1 MTVWREKNTNAKF
14 NFQLL
19 LTESCYMTSNL
30 IQAFAFGIWQSLQL
44 GTEENIIKILPLR
57 ASYLQ
62 VPRRSGLPS
71 SFKAIP
77 QVNKGVSVLESMPV
91 NECLVMWYHDANGWD
106 WDASTKQT
114 RPSPNICC
122 RASQLLDLENLSSKE
137 ETWTKYFIRRI
148 QNKAS
153 KVSRQLKSLISPYLI
168 LIPPPKS

>member
-1 MTVWREKNTNAKF
+1 MQGVPAVQMTVWREKNTNAKF

-19 LTESCYMTSNL
+19 LTERCYMTSNL
-30 IQAFAFGIWQSLQL
+30 IQTFSFRIWKKIFLKNTASS
-44 GTEENIIKILPLR
+44 EEEWTSVILN
-57 ASYLQ
+57 
-62 VPRRSGLPS
+62 
-71 SFKAIP
+71 AIP
-77 QVNKGVSVLESMPV
+77 QVNKSVSVLESMPV

-153 KVSRQLKSLISPYLI
+153 KVFRQLK
-168 LIPPPKS
+168 